1 MEKTKINSDKSYFN
15 LESTCSN
22 LNCRDTSFLNAS
34 KKELDRIL
42 EKGISKKDIVIA
54 RESIRIAIIA
64 VTEKG
69 KNTAKKI
76 ALELENVDVF
86 FQKRGIK
93 ELTGELFNKYECIIF
108 VSACGIAVRCISPFL
123 KSKFEDP
130 AVLVV
135 DDNGNNVIS
144 LLSGHIGGANEITLK
159 IADILNA
166 NPVITTSTDT
176 NKKGAL
182 DVIVSKIGG
191 YVENLRESA
200 KLVNS
205 YLVDDKRV
213 GIYFDSD
220 YESEKDSLNLS
231 GFELIDEKTEI
242 DEIAKLDALVSVT
255 DKLRCW
261 VDEVIDKMYEYVD
274 KIDENIDKLDKH
286 NVDNL
291 DKYNKSDKHNLEKA
305 NLSYIKLVP
314 RRIALG
320 MGCRKNTETEKM
332 IEEFSTFSALNNI
345 HPAAIVKTGSLIIK
359 KDEKCMIDLSKVLC
373 AEFNLFDI
381 DEICTCDYMF
391 DKSEF
396 VKKNTGVYSVA
407 QPSAYL
413 LSGNVISD
421 KYKNN
426 GTTFAFG
433 RMKG

>member
-1 MEKTKINSDKSYFN
+1 MEKNKFDLDTISIDKN
-15 LESTCSN
+15 IDLKN
-22 LNCRDTSFLNAS
+22 
-34 KKELDRIL
+34 KVDRIL
-42 EKGISKKDIVIA
+42 ENGISKKDIVIA
-54 RESIRIAIIA
+54 KKNIRIAIIA

-69 KNTAKKI
+69 KNTAEKI
-76 ALELENVDVF
+76 ASELENVDVF

-159 IADILNA
+159 IADVLNA

-242 DEIAKLDALVSVT
+242 DAIAKLDALVSVT

-261 VDEVIDKMYEYVD
+261 VDEVIY
-274 KIDENIDKLDKH
+274 NIKK
-286 NVDNL
+286 DNE
-291 DKYNKSDKHNLEKA
+291 EKED
-305 NLSYIKLVP
+305 LIYIKLVP

-332 IEEFSTFSALNNI
+332 IEEFSIFSALNNI

-359 KDEKCMIDLSKVLC
+359 KDEKCMIDLSKALC
-373 AEFNLFDI
+373 AEFNLFDV

-413 LSGNVISD
+413 LSGNVISE

>member
-1 MEKTKINSDKSYFN
+1 MEKNKFN
-15 LESTCSN
+15 L
-22 LNCRDTSFLNAS
+22 DTISIDKNIDLKN
-34 KKELDRIL
+34 KVDRIL
-42 EKGISKKDIVIA
+42 ENRISKKDIVIA
-54 RESIRIAIIA
+54 KKNIRIAIIA

-69 KNTAKKI
+69 KNTAEKI
-76 ALELENVDVF
+76 ASELENVDVF

-159 IADILNA
+159 IADVLNA

-191 YVENLRESA
+191 YVEKLRESA

-242 DEIAKLDALVSVT
+242 DAIAKLDALVSVT

-261 VDEVIDKMYEYVD
+261 VDEIIY
-274 KIDENIDKLDKH
+274 NIKK
-286 NVDNL
+286 DNE
-291 DKYNKSDKHNLEKA
+291 EKED
-305 NLSYIKLVP
+305 LIYIKLVP

-332 IEEFSTFSALNNI
+332 IEEFSIFSALNNI
-345 HPAAIVKTGSLIIK
+345 HPAAIVNTGSLIIK
-359 KDEKCMIDLSKVLC
+359 KDEKCMIDLSKALC
-373 AEFNLFDI
+373 AEFNLFDV

>member
-1 MEKTKINSDKSYFN
+1 MEKNKFDLDTISIDKN
-15 LESTCSN
+15 I
-22 LNCRDTSFLNAS
+22 DS
-34 KKELDRIL
+34 KNEVDRIL
-42 EKGISKKDIVIA
+42 ENGISKKDIVIA
-54 RESIRIAIIA
+54 KKNIRIAIIA

-69 KNTAKKI
+69 KNTAEKI
-76 ALELENVDVF
+76 ASELENVDVF
-86 FQKRGIK
+86 FRKRGIK
-93 ELTGELFNKYECIIF
+93 DLTGELFNKYECIIF

-159 IADILNA
+159 IADVLNA

-220 YESEKDSLNLS
+220 YEIEKDSLNLS

-242 DEIAKLDALVSVT
+242 DAIAKLDVLVSVT

-261 VDEVIDKMYEYVD
+261 VDEIIY
-274 KIDENIDKLDKH
+274 NIKK
-286 NVDNL
+286 DNE
-291 DKYNKSDKHNLEKA
+291 EKED
-305 NLSYIKLVP
+305 LIYIKLVP

-359 KDEKCMIDLSKVLC
+359 KDEKCMIDLSKALC
-373 AEFNLFDI
+373 AEFKLFDV

-413 LSGNVISD
+413 LSGNVISE

>member
-1 MEKTKINSDKSYFN
+1 MEKNKFN
-15 LESTCSN
+15 L
-22 LNCRDTSFLNAS
+22 DTISIERNIDLKN
-34 KKELDRIL
+34 EVDRIL
-42 EKGISKKDIVIA
+42 ENGISKKDIVIA
-54 RESIRIAIIA
+54 KKNIRIAIIA

-69 KNTAKKI
+69 KNTAEKI
-76 ALELENVDVF
+76 ASELENVDVF

-108 VSACGIAVRCISPFL
+108 VSACGIAVRCIAPFL

-159 IADILNA
+159 IADVLNA

-205 YLVDDKRV
+205 YLLDDKRV

-242 DEIAKLDALVSVT
+242 DAIAKLDALVSVT

-261 VDEVIDKMYEYVD
+261 VDEIVY
-274 KIDENIDKLDKH
+274 NIKK
-286 NVDNL
+286 NNE
-291 DKYNKSDKHNLEKA
+291 EKED
-305 NLSYIKLVP
+305 LIYIKLVP

-332 IEEFSTFSALNNI
+332 IEEFSIFSALNNI
-345 HPAAIVKTGSLIIK
+345 HPTAIVKTGSLIIK
-359 KDEKCMIDLSKVLC
+359 KDEKCMIDLSKALC
-373 AEFNLFDI
+373 AEFNLFDV

>member
-1 MEKTKINSDKSYFN
+1 MEKNKFDLDTISIDKN
-15 LESTCSN
+15 I
-22 LNCRDTSFLNAS
+22 DS
-34 KKELDRIL
+34 KNEVDRIL
-42 EKGISKKDIVIA
+42 ENGISKKDIVIA
-54 RESIRIAIIA
+54 KKNIRIAIIA
-64 VTEKG
+64 ITEKG
-69 KNTAKKI
+69 KNTAEKI
-76 ALELENVDVF
+76 ASELENVDVF

-159 IADILNA
+159 IADVLNA

-220 YESEKDSLNLS
+220 YEIEKDSLNLS

-242 DEIAKLDALVSVT
+242 DAISKLDALVSVT

-261 VDEVIDKMYEYVD
+261 VDEIIY
-274 KIDENIDKLDKH
+274 NIKK
-286 NVDNL
+286 DNE
-291 DKYNKSDKHNLEKA
+291 EKED
-305 NLSYIKLVP
+305 LIYIKLIP

-332 IEEFSTFSALNNI
+332 IEEFSIFSALNNI
-345 HPAAIVKTGSLIIK
+345 HPAAIVNTGSLIIK
-359 KDEKCMIDLSKVLC
+359 KDEKCMIDLSKALC
-373 AEFNLFDI
+373 AEFNLFDV

>member
-1 MEKTKINSDKSYFN
+1 MEKTKFDSDAISIERNIDLKN
-15 LESTCSN
+15 EV
-22 LNCRDTSFLNAS
+22 
-34 KKELDRIL
+34 DRIL
-42 EKGISKKDIVIA
+42 ENGISKKDIVIA
-54 RESIRIAIIA
+54 KKNIRIAIIA

-69 KNTAKKI
+69 KNTAEKI

-93 ELTGELFNKYECIIF
+93 DLTGELFNKYECIIF

-159 IADILNA
+159 ISDVINA

-255 DKLRCW
+255 DKLRYW
-261 VDEVIDKMYEYVD
+261 VDEIIY
-274 KIDENIDKLDKH
+274 NIKK
-286 NVDNL
+286 DNE
-291 DKYNKSDKHNLEKA
+291 EKED
-305 NLSYIKLVP
+305 LIYIKLVP

-332 IEEFSTFSALNNI
+332 IEEFSMFSALNNI

-359 KDEKCMIDLSKVLC
+359 KDEKCMIDLSKALC
-373 AEFNLFDI
+373 AEFNLFDV

>member
-1 MEKTKINSDKSYFN
+1 MEKTKFDLDTISIDKN
-15 LESTCSN
+15 IDLKNEV
-22 LNCRDTSFLNAS
+22 
-34 KKELDRIL
+34 DRIL
-42 EKGISKKDIVIA
+42 ENGISKKDIVIA
-54 RESIRIAIIA
+54 KKNIRIAIIA

-69 KNTAKKI
+69 KNTAEKI
-76 ALELENVDVF
+76 ASELENVDVF

-108 VSACGIAVRCISPFL
+108 VSACGIAVRCIAHFL

-242 DEIAKLDALVSVT
+242 DEIVKLDALVSVT
-255 DKLRCW
+255 DKRRCW
-261 VDEVIDKMYEYVD
+261 
-274 KIDENIDKLDKH
+274 IDEIVYNIKK
-286 NVDNL
+286 DNE
-291 DKYNKSDKHNLEKA
+291 EKED
-305 NLSYIKLVP
+305 LIYIKLVP

-332 IEEFSTFSALNNI
+332 IEEFSTFSALKNI

-359 KDEKCMIDLSKVLC
+359 KDEKCMIDLSKALC
-373 AEFNLFDI
+373 AEFNLFDV

>member
-1 MEKTKINSDKSYFN
+1 MEKNKFDLDTISIDKN
-15 LESTCSN
+15 IDLKN
-22 LNCRDTSFLNAS
+22 
-34 KKELDRIL
+34 KVDRIL
-42 EKGISKKDIVIA
+42 ENGISKKDIVIA
-54 RESIRIAIIA
+54 KKNIRIAIIA
-64 VTEKG
+64 VTENG
-69 KNTAKKI
+69 KNTAEKI
-76 ALELENVDVF
+76 ASELENVDVF

-123 KSKFEDP
+123 KSKSEDP

-159 IADILNA
+159 IADVLNA

-242 DEIAKLDALVSVT
+242 DAIAKLDALVSVT

-261 VDEVIDKMYEYVD
+261 VDEIIY
-274 KIDENIDKLDKH
+274 NIKK
-286 NVDNL
+286 DNE
-291 DKYNKSDKHNLEKA
+291 EKED
-305 NLSYIKLVP
+305 LIYIKLVP

-359 KDEKCMIDLSKVLC
+359 KDEKCMIDLSKALC
-373 AEFNLFDI
+373 AEFNLFDV

>member
-1 MEKTKINSDKSYFN
+1 MEKNKFN
-15 LESTCSN
+15 L
-22 LNCRDTSFLNAS
+22 DTISIDKNIDLKN
-34 KKELDRIL
+34 KVDRIL
-42 EKGISKKDIVIA
+42 ENGISKKDIVIA
-54 RESIRIAIIA
+54 KKNIRIAIIA

-69 KNTAKKI
+69 KNTAEKI

-93 ELTGELFNKYECIIF
+93 DLTGELFNKYECIIF

-159 IADILNA
+159 IADVLNA

-261 VDEVIDKMYEYVD
+261 VDEIIY
-274 KIDENIDKLDKH
+274 NIKK
-286 NVDNL
+286 DNE
-291 DKYNKSDKHNLEKA
+291 EKED
-305 NLSYIKLVP
+305 LIYIKLVP

-332 IEEFSTFSALNNI
+332 IEEFSMFSALNNI

-359 KDEKCMIDLSKVLC
+359 KDEKCMIDLSKALC
-373 AEFNLFDI
+373 AEFNLFDV

>member
-1 MEKTKINSDKSYFN
+1 MEKTKFDSDAISIERNIDLKN
-15 LESTCSN
+15 EV
-22 LNCRDTSFLNAS
+22 
-34 KKELDRIL
+34 DRIL
-42 EKGISKKDIVIA
+42 ENGISKKDIVIA
-54 RESIRIAIIA
+54 KKNIRIAIIA

-69 KNTAKKI
+69 KNTAEKI

-159 IADILNA
+159 IADVLEA

-205 YLVDDKRV
+205 YLVDNKRV

-242 DEIAKLDALVSVT
+242 DAIVKLDALVSVT

-261 VDEVIDKMYEYVD
+261 VDEIIY
-274 KIDENIDKLDKH
+274 NIKK
-286 NVDNL
+286 DNE
-291 DKYNKSDKHNLEKA
+291 EKED
-305 NLSYIKLVP
+305 LIYIKLVP

-332 IEEFSTFSALNNI
+332 IEEFSIFSALNNI

-359 KDEKCMIDLSKVLC
+359 KDEKCMIDLSKALC
-373 AEFNLFDI
+373 AEFNLFDV

>member
-1 MEKTKINSDKSYFN
+1 MEKTKFDSDAISIERNIDLKN
-15 LESTCSN
+15 EV
-22 LNCRDTSFLNAS
+22 
-34 KKELDRIL
+34 DRIL
-42 EKGISKKDIVIA
+42 ENGISKKDIVIA
-54 RESIRIAIIA
+54 KKNIRIAIIA

-69 KNTAKKI
+69 KNTAEKI
-76 ALELENVDVF
+76 ALGLENVDVF

-166 NPVITTSTDT
+166 NPVITTSTDA

-242 DEIAKLDALVSVT
+242 DAIAKLDVLVSVT

-261 VDEVIDKMYEYVD
+261 VDEIIY
-274 KIDENIDKLDKH
+274 NIKK
-286 NVDNL
+286 DNE
-291 DKYNKSDKHNLEKA
+291 EKED
-305 NLSYIKLVP
+305 LIYIKLVP

-332 IEEFSTFSALNNI
+332 IEEFSIFSALNNI
-345 HPAAIVKTGSLIIK
+345 HPAAIVNTGSLIIK
-359 KDEKCMIDLSKVLC
+359 KDEKCMIDLSKAIC
-373 AEFNLFDI
+373 AEFNLFDV

-413 LSGNVISD
+413 LSGNVISE

>member
-1 MEKTKINSDKSYFN
+1 MEKNKFDLDTISIDKN
-15 LESTCSN
+15 IDLKN
-22 LNCRDTSFLNAS
+22 
-34 KKELDRIL
+34 KVDRIL
-42 EKGISKKDIVIA
+42 ENGISKKDIVIA
-54 RESIRIAIIA
+54 KKNIRIAIIA

-69 KNTAKKI
+69 KNTAEKI

-191 YVENLRESA
+191 YVENLRKSA

-261 VDEVIDKMYEYVD
+261 VDEIIY
-274 KIDENIDKLDKH
+274 NIKK
-286 NVDNL
+286 DNE
-291 DKYNKSDKHNLEKA
+291 EKED
-305 NLSYIKLVP
+305 LIYIKLVP

-332 IEEFSTFSALNNI
+332 IEEFSIFSALNNI

-359 KDEKCMIDLSKVLC
+359 KDEKCMIDLSKALC
-373 AEFNLFDI
+373 AEFNLFDV

>member
-1 MEKTKINSDKSYFN
+1 MEKTKFDSDAIPIERNIDLKN
-15 LESTCSN
+15 EV
-22 LNCRDTSFLNAS
+22 
-34 KKELDRIL
+34 DRIL
-42 EKGISKKDIVIA
+42 ENGISKKDIVIA
-54 RESIRIAIIA
+54 KKNIRIAIIA
-64 VTEKG
+64 VTENG
-69 KNTAKKI
+69 KNTAEKI

-93 ELTGELFNKYECIIF
+93 DLTGELFNKYECIIF

-159 IADILNA
+159 IADVLNA

-191 YVENLRESA
+191 YVENLRKSA

-261 VDEVIDKMYEYVD
+261 VDEIIY
-274 KIDENIDKLDKH
+274 NIKK
-286 NVDNL
+286 DNE
-291 DKYNKSDKHNLEKA
+291 EKED
-305 NLSYIKLVP
+305 LIYIKLVP

-332 IEEFSTFSALNNI
+332 IEEFSIFSALNNI
-345 HPAAIVKTGSLIIK
+345 HPAAIVNTGSLIIK
-359 KDEKCMIDLSKVLC
+359 KDEKSMIDLSKALC
-373 AEFNLFDI
+373 AEFNLFDV

>member
-1 MEKTKINSDKSYFN
+1 MEKNKFDLDTISIDKN
-15 LESTCSN
+15 IDLKN
-22 LNCRDTSFLNAS
+22 
-34 KKELDRIL
+34 KVDRIL
-42 EKGISKKDIVIA
+42 ENGISKKDIVIA
-54 RESIRIAIIA
+54 KKNIGIAIIA
-64 VTEKG
+64 VTENG
-69 KNTAKKI
+69 KNTAEKI
-76 ALELENVDVF
+76 ASELENVDVF

-108 VSACGIAVRCISPFL
+108 VSACGIAVRCIAPFL

-159 IADILNA
+159 IADVLNA

-205 YLVDDKRV
+205 YLVDNKRV

-242 DEIAKLDALVSVT
+242 DEIAKLDALVSVS

-261 VDEVIDKMYEYVD
+261 VDEIVD
-274 KIDENIDKLDKH
+274 KIYE
-286 NVDNL
+286 NVDRL
-291 DKYNKSDKHNLEKA
+291 DKHNLEKA

-314 RRIALG
+314 RRTALG

-332 IEEFSTFSALNNI
+332 IEEFSIFSALNNI

-359 KDEKCMIDLSKVLC
+359 KDEKCMIDLSKALC
-373 AEFNLFDI
+373 AEFNLFDV

>member
-1 MEKTKINSDKSYFN
+1 MEKTKFDSDAISIERNIDLKN
-15 LESTCSN
+15 EV
-22 LNCRDTSFLNAS
+22 
-34 KKELDRIL
+34 DRIL
-42 EKGISKKDIVIA
+42 ENGISKKDIVIA
-54 RESIRIAIIA
+54 KKNIRVAIIA

-69 KNTAKKI
+69 KNTAEKI
-76 ALELENVDVF
+76 ASELENVDVF

-159 IADILNA
+159 ISDVLNA

-220 YESEKDSLNLS
+220 YKSEKDSLNLS

-261 VDEVIDKMYEYVD
+261 ADEIVY
-274 KIDENIDKLDKH
+274 NI
-286 NVDNL
+286 
-291 DKYNKSDKHNLEKA
+291 EKA

-314 RRIALG
+314 RRITLG

-359 KDEKCMIDLSKVLC
+359 KDEKCMIDLSKALC
-373 AEFNLFDI
+373 AEFNLFDV

>member
-1 MEKTKINSDKSYFN
+1 MEKNKFDLDTISIDKN
-15 LESTCSN
+15 IDLKN
-22 LNCRDTSFLNAS
+22 
-34 KKELDRIL
+34 KVDRIL
-42 EKGISKKDIVIA
+42 ENGISKKDIVIA
-54 RESIRIAIIA
+54 KKNIRIAIIA

-69 KNTAKKI
+69 KNTAEKI
-76 ALELENVDVF
+76 ASELENVDVF

-159 IADILNA
+159 IADVLNA

-242 DEIAKLDALVSVT
+242 DAIAKLDALVSVT

-261 VDEVIDKMYEYVD
+261 VDEVIY
-274 KIDENIDKLDKH
+274 NIKK
-286 NVDNL
+286 DNE
-291 DKYNKSDKHNLEKA
+291 EKED
-305 NLSYIKLVP
+305 LIYIKLVP

-332 IEEFSTFSALNNI
+332 IEEFSIFSALNNI
-345 HPAAIVKTGSLIIK
+345 HPVAIVKTGSLIIK
-359 KDEKCMIDLSKVLC
+359 KDEKCMIDLSKALC
-373 AEFNLFDI
+373 AEFNLFDV

-413 LSGNVISD
+413 LSGNVISE

>member
-1 MEKTKINSDKSYFN
+1 MEKNKFN
-15 LESTCSN
+15 L
-22 LNCRDTSFLNAS
+22 DTISIDKNIDLKN
-34 KKELDRIL
+34 KVDRIL
-42 EKGISKKDIVIA
+42 ENGISKKDIVIA
-54 RESIRIAIIA
+54 KKNIRIAIIA
-64 VTEKG
+64 VTENG
-69 KNTAKKI
+69 KNTAEKI

-93 ELTGELFNKYECIIF
+93 ELTRELFNKYECIIF

-159 IADILNA
+159 IADVLEA

-205 YLVDDKRV
+205 YLVDNKRV

-242 DEIAKLDALVSVT
+242 DEIAKLDALVSVS

-261 VDEVIDKMYEYVD
+261 VDEIVD
-274 KIDENIDKLDKH
+274 KIYE
-286 NVDNL
+286 NVDRL
-291 DKYNKSDKHNLEKA
+291 DKHNLEKA

-314 RRIALG
+314 RRTALG

-332 IEEFSTFSALNNI
+332 IEEFSIFSALNNI

-359 KDEKCMIDLSKVLC
+359 KDEKCMIDLSKALC
-373 AEFNLFDI
+373 AEFNLFDV

>member
-1 MEKTKINSDKSYFN
+1 MEKNKFDLDTISIDKN
-15 LESTCSN
+15 IDLKN
-22 LNCRDTSFLNAS
+22 
-34 KKELDRIL
+34 KVDRIL
-42 EKGISKKDIVIA
+42 ENGISKKDIVIA
-54 RESIRIAIIA
+54 KKNIRIAIIA
-64 VTEKG
+64 VTENG
-69 KNTAKKI
+69 KNTAEKI
-76 ALELENVDVF
+76 ASELENVDVF

-93 ELTGELFNKYECIIF
+93 DLTGELFDKYECIIF
-108 VSACGIAVRCISPFL
+108 ISACGIAVRCISPFL

-135 DDNGNNVIS
+135 DDKGNNVIS

-159 IADILNA
+159 IADVLNA

-205 YLVDDKRV
+205 YLVDNKRV

-242 DEIAKLDALVSVT
+242 DAIEKLDALVSVT

-261 VDEVIDKMYEYVD
+261 VDEIVY
-274 KIDENIDKLDKH
+274 NIKK
-286 NVDNL
+286 NNE
-291 DKYNKSDKHNLEKA
+291 EKED
-305 NLSYIKLVP
+305 LIHIKLVP

-332 IEEFSTFSALNNI
+332 IEEFSIFSALNNI
-345 HPAAIVKTGSLIIK
+345 HPTAIVKTGSLIIK
-359 KDEKCMIDLSKVLC
+359 KDEKCMIDLSKALC
-373 AEFNLFDI
+373 AEFNLFDV

>member
-1 MEKTKINSDKSYFN
+1 MEKTKFDSDAISIERNIDLKN
-15 LESTCSN
+15 EV
-22 LNCRDTSFLNAS
+22 
-34 KKELDRIL
+34 DRIL
-42 EKGISKKDIVIA
+42 ENGISKKDIVIA
-54 RESIRIAIIA
+54 KKNIRVAIIA

-69 KNTAKKI
+69 KNTAEKI
-76 ALELENVDVF
+76 ASELENVDVF

-191 YVENLRESA
+191 YVEKLRESA

-231 GFELIDEKTEI
+231 GFKLIDEKTEI
-242 DEIAKLDALVSVT
+242 DAIAKLDALVSVT

-261 VDEVIDKMYEYVD
+261 IDEIVD
-274 KIDENIDKLDKH
+274 KI
-286 NVDNL
+286 
-291 DKYNKSDKHNLEKA
+291 DKHNLEKA

-332 IEEFSTFSALNNI
+332 IEEFSAFSALNNI

-359 KDEKCMIDLSKVLC
+359 KDEKCMIDLSKALC
-373 AEFNLFDI
+373 AEFNLFDV

-413 LSGNVISD
+413 LSGNVISE

>member
-1 MEKTKINSDKSYFN
+1 MEKTKFDLDIT
-15 LESTCSN
+15 STDRN
-22 LNCRDTSFLNAS
+22 TDLKN
-34 KKELDRIL
+34 EVDRIL
-42 EKGISKKDIVIA
+42 ETGISKKDIVIS
-54 RESIRIAIIA
+54 EKNIRIAIIA
-64 VTEKG
+64 ITEKG
-69 KNTAKKI
+69 KNTAEKI
-76 ALELENVDVF
+76 ASELENVDIF

-93 ELTGELFNKYECIIF
+93 ELTGQLFNKYECIIF

-159 IADILNA
+159 IADVLNA

-200 KLVNS
+200 KIVNS

-261 VDEVIDKMYEYVD
+261 VDEIVDNIDEYV
-274 KIDENIDKLDKH
+274 DKLDKH
-286 NVDNL
+286 NVDNF
-291 DKYNKSDKHNLEKA
+291 DKYNNVDRDNLEKA

-332 IEEFSTFSALNNI
+332 IEEFSMFSALNNI

-373 AEFNLFDI
+373 AEFNLFDV
-381 DEICTCDYMF
+381 DEICTCDSMF

>member
-1 MEKTKINSDKSYFN
+1 MEKNKFN
-15 LESTCSN
+15 L
-22 LNCRDTSFLNAS
+22 DTISIDKNIDLKN
-34 KKELDRIL
+34 KVDRIL
-42 EKGISKKDIVIA
+42 ENGISKKDIVIA
-54 RESIRIAIIA
+54 KKNIRIAIIA
-64 VTEKG
+64 ITEKG
-69 KNTAKKI
+69 KNTAEKI
-76 ALELENVDVF
+76 ASELENVDVF

-159 IADILNA
+159 IADVLNA

-242 DEIAKLDALVSVT
+242 DAIAKLDALVSVT

-261 VDEVIDKMYEYVD
+261 VDEIIY
-274 KIDENIDKLDKH
+274 NIKK
-286 NVDNL
+286 DNE
-291 DKYNKSDKHNLEKA
+291 EKED
-305 NLSYIKLVP
+305 LIYIKLVP

-332 IEEFSTFSALNNI
+332 IEEFSIFSALNNI
-345 HPAAIVKTGSLIIK
+345 HPVAIVKTGSLIIK
-359 KDEKCMIDLSKVLC
+359 KDEKCMIDLSKALC
-373 AEFNLFDI
+373 AEFNLFDV

>member
-1 MEKTKINSDKSYFN
+1 MEKTNFEIDIDLKN
-15 LESTCSN
+15 EVG
-22 LNCRDTSFLNAS
+22 
-34 KKELDRIL
+34 RIL
-42 EKGISKKDIVIA
+42 ENRISKKDIVIA
-54 RESIRIAIIA
+54 KKNIRIAIIA

-69 KNTAKKI
+69 KNTAEKI

-108 VSACGIAVRCISPFL
+108 VSACGIAVRCISHFL

-159 IADILNA
+159 IADVLNA

-205 YLVDDKRV
+205 YLVEDKRV

-242 DEIAKLDALVSVT
+242 DEIAKLDALVSVS

-261 VDEVIDKMYEYVD
+261 VDKIVD
-274 KIDENIDKLDKH
+274 KIDEN
-286 NVDNL
+286 VDRL
-291 DKYNKSDKHNLEKA
+291 DKHNLEKA

-345 HPAAIVKTGSLIIK
+345 HPAAIAKTGSLIIK
-359 KDEKCMIDLSKVLC
+359 KDEKCMIDLSKALC
-373 AEFNLFDI
+373 AEFNLFDV

-413 LSGNVISD
+413 LSGNIISD

>member
-1 MEKTKINSDKSYFN
+1 MEKTNFEIDIDLKNKVG
-15 LESTCSN
+15 
-22 LNCRDTSFLNAS
+22 
-34 KKELDRIL
+34 RIL
-42 EKGISKKDIVIA
+42 ENGISKKDITIA
-54 RESIRIAIIA
+54 KKNIRIAIIA

-69 KNTAKKI
+69 KNTAEKI
-76 ALELENVDVF
+76 ASELENVDVF

-159 IADILNA
+159 IADVLEA

-242 DEIAKLDALVSVT
+242 DAIVKLDALVSVT

-261 VDEVIDKMYEYVD
+261 VDEIIY
-274 KIDENIDKLDKH
+274 NIKK
-286 NVDNL
+286 DNE
-291 DKYNKSDKHNLEKA
+291 EKED
-305 NLSYIKLVP
+305 LIYIKLVP

-332 IEEFSTFSALNNI
+332 IEEFSIFSALNNI

-359 KDEKCMIDLSKVLC
+359 KDEKCMIDLSKALC
-373 AEFNLFDI
+373 AEFNLFDV

>member
-1 MEKTKINSDKSYFN
+1 MEKNKFDLDTISIDKN
-15 LESTCSN
+15 I
-22 LNCRDTSFLNAS
+22 DS
-34 KKELDRIL
+34 KNEVDRIL
-42 EKGISKKDIVIA
+42 ENGISKKDIVIA
-54 RESIRIAIIA
+54 KKNIRIAIIA

-69 KNTAKKI
+69 KNTAEKI
-76 ALELENVDVF
+76 ASELENVDVF
-86 FQKRGIK
+86 FRKRGIK
-93 ELTGELFNKYECIIF
+93 DLTGELFNKYECIIF

-159 IADILNA
+159 IADVLNA

-220 YESEKDSLNLS
+220 YEIEKDSLNLS

-242 DEIAKLDALVSVT
+242 DAIAKLDVLVSVT

-261 VDEVIDKMYEYVD
+261 VDEIIYNIKKDKE
-274 KIDENIDKLDKH
+274 
-286 NVDNL
+286 
-291 DKYNKSDKHNLEKA
+291 EKED
-305 NLSYIKLVP
+305 LIYIKLVP

-359 KDEKCMIDLSKVLC
+359 KDEKCMIDLSKALC
-373 AEFNLFDI
+373 AEFKLFDV

-413 LSGNVISD
+413 LSGNVISE

>member
-1 MEKTKINSDKSYFN
+1 MEKTKFDSDAISIERNIDLKN
-15 LESTCSN
+15 EV
-22 LNCRDTSFLNAS
+22 
-34 KKELDRIL
+34 DRIL
-42 EKGISKKDIVIA
+42 ENGISKKDIVIA
-54 RESIRIAIIA
+54 KKNIRIAIIA

-69 KNTAKKI
+69 KNTAEKI

-159 IADILNA
+159 ISDVINA

-242 DEIAKLDALVSVT
+242 DAIAKLDALVSVT
-255 DKLRCW
+255 DKLRYW
-261 VDEVIDKMYEYVD
+261 VDEIIY
-274 KIDENIDKLDKH
+274 NIKK
-286 NVDNL
+286 DNE
-291 DKYNKSDKHNLEKA
+291 EKED
-305 NLSYIKLVP
+305 LIYIKLVP

-332 IEEFSTFSALNNI
+332 IEEFSMFSALNNI

-359 KDEKCMIDLSKVLC
+359 KDEKCMIDLSKALC
-373 AEFNLFDI
+373 AEFNLFDV

>member
-1 MEKTKINSDKSYFN
+1 MEKNKFDLDTISIDKN
-15 LESTCSN
+15 IDLKN
-22 LNCRDTSFLNAS
+22 
-34 KKELDRIL
+34 KVDRIL
-42 EKGISKKDIVIA
+42 ENGISKKDIVIA
-54 RESIRIAIIA
+54 KKNIRIAIIA

-69 KNTAKKI
+69 KNTVEKI
-76 ALELENVDVF
+76 ASELENVDVF
-86 FQKRGIK
+86 LQKRGIK

-159 IADILNA
+159 IADVLNA

-242 DEIAKLDALVSVT
+242 DAIAKLDVLVSVT

-261 VDEVIDKMYEYVD
+261 VDEIVY
-274 KIDENIDKLDKH
+274 NIKK
-286 NVDNL
+286 DN
-291 DKYNKSDKHNLEKA
+291 EKKED
-305 NLSYIKLVP
+305 LIYIKLVP

-359 KDEKCMIDLSKVLC
+359 KDEKCMIDLSKALC
-373 AEFNLFDI
+373 AEFKLFDV

>member
-1 MEKTKINSDKSYFN
+1 MEKNKFN
-15 LESTCSN
+15 L
-22 LNCRDTSFLNAS
+22 DTISIDKNIDLKN
-34 KKELDRIL
+34 KVDRIL
-42 EKGISKKDIVIA
+42 ENGISKKDIVIA
-54 RESIRIAIIA
+54 KKNIRVAIIA

-69 KNTAKKI
+69 KNTAEKI
-76 ALELENVDVF
+76 SSELENVDVF

-182 DVIVSKIGG
+182 DIIVSKIGG

-242 DEIAKLDALVSVT
+242 DEIANLDALVSVT

-261 VDEVIDKMYEYVD
+261 VDEIIY
-274 KIDENIDKLDKH
+274 NIKK
-286 NVDNL
+286 DNE
-291 DKYNKSDKHNLEKA
+291 EKED
-305 NLSYIKLVP
+305 LIYIKLVP

-332 IEEFSTFSALNNI
+332 IEEFSIFSALNNI

-359 KDEKCMIDLSKVLC
+359 KDEKCMIDLSKALC
-373 AEFNLFDI
+373 AEFNLFDV

>member
-1 MEKTKINSDKSYFN
+1 MEKTKFD
-15 LESTCSN
+15 L
-22 LNCRDTSFLNAS
+22 DTIFIERNIDLKN
-34 KKELDRIL
+34 EVDRIL
-42 EKGISKKDIVIA
+42 ENGISKKDIVIA
-54 RESIRIAIIA
+54 KKNIRIAIIA

-69 KNTAKKI
+69 KNTAEKI
-76 ALELENVDVF
+76 ASELENVDVF

-93 ELTGELFNKYECIIF
+93 ELIGELFNKYECIIF

-191 YVENLRESA
+191 YVENLRKSA

-242 DEIAKLDALVSVT
+242 DAIAKLDALVSVT

-261 VDEVIDKMYEYVD
+261 VDEIIY
-274 KIDENIDKLDKH
+274 NIKK
-286 NVDNL
+286 DNE
-291 DKYNKSDKHNLEKA
+291 EKED
-305 NLSYIKLVP
+305 LIYIKLVP

-332 IEEFSTFSALNNI
+332 IEEFSIFSALNNI
-345 HPAAIVKTGSLIIK
+345 HPVAIVKTGSLIIK
-359 KDEKCMIDLSKVLC
+359 KDEKCMIDLSKALC
-373 AEFNLFDI
+373 AEFNLFDV

-413 LSGNVISD
+413 LSGNVISE

>member
-1 MEKTKINSDKSYFN
+1 MEKTKFDSDAISIERNIDLKN
-15 LESTCSN
+15 EV
-22 LNCRDTSFLNAS
+22 
-34 KKELDRIL
+34 DRIL
-42 EKGISKKDIVIA
+42 ENGISKKDIVIA
-54 RESIRIAIIA
+54 KKNIRVAIIA

-69 KNTAKKI
+69 KNTAEKI
-76 ALELENVDVF
+76 ASELENVDVF

-159 IADILNA
+159 ISDVLNA

-242 DEIAKLDALVSVT
+242 DEIVKLDALVSVT

-261 VDEVIDKMYEYVD
+261 VDEIIY
-274 KIDENIDKLDKH
+274 NIKK
-286 NVDNL
+286 DNE
-291 DKYNKSDKHNLEKA
+291 EKED
-305 NLSYIKLVP
+305 LIYIKLVP

-332 IEEFSTFSALNNI
+332 IEEFSIFSALNNI

-359 KDEKCMIDLSKVLC
+359 KDEKCMIDLSKALC
-373 AEFNLFDI
+373 AEFNLFDV

>member
-1 MEKTKINSDKSYFN
+1 MEKNKFGSDAISIERNIDLKN
-15 LESTCSN
+15 EV
-22 LNCRDTSFLNAS
+22 
-34 KKELDRIL
+34 DRIL
-42 EKGISKKDIVIA
+42 ENGISKKDIVIA
-54 RESIRIAIIA
+54 KKNIRIAIIA
-64 VTEKG
+64 VTENG
-69 KNTAKKI
+69 KNTAEKI
-76 ALELENVDVF
+76 ASELENVDVF
-86 FQKRGIK
+86 FQNRGIK

-108 VSACGIAVRCISPFL
+108 ISACGIAVRCIAPFL

-159 IADILNA
+159 IADVLEA

-205 YLVDDKRV
+205 YLVDNKRV

-242 DEIAKLDALVSVT
+242 DAIEKLDALVSVT

-261 VDEVIDKMYEYVD
+261 VDEIVY
-274 KIDENIDKLDKH
+274 NIKK
-286 NVDNL
+286 NNE
-291 DKYNKSDKHNLEKA
+291 EKED
-305 NLSYIKLVP
+305 LIYIKLVP

-332 IEEFSTFSALNNI
+332 IEEFSIFSALNNI
-345 HPAAIVKTGSLIIK
+345 HPTAIVKTGSLIIK
-359 KDEKCMIDLSKVLC
+359 KDEKCMIDLSKALC
-373 AEFNLFDI
+373 AEFNLFDV

>member
-1 MEKTKINSDKSYFN
+1 MEKTKFDSDAISIERNIDLKNKVDS
-15 LESTCSN
+15 
-22 LNCRDTSFLNAS
+22 
-34 KKELDRIL
+34 IL
-42 EKGISKKDIVIA
+42 ENGISKKDIVIA
-54 RESIRIAIIA
+54 KKNIRIAIIA

-69 KNTAKKI
+69 KNTAEKI

-86 FQKRGIK
+86 FQKREIK

-166 NPVITTSTDT
+166 NPVITTSTDA

-242 DEIAKLDALVSVT
+242 DAIAKLDALVSVT

-261 VDEVIDKMYEYVD
+261 VDEIVD
-274 KIDENIDKLDKH
+274 KIDEN
-286 NVDNL
+286 VDRL
-291 DKYNKSDKHNLEKA
+291 DKHNLEKA

-332 IEEFSTFSALNNI
+332 IEEFSMFSALNNI

-359 KDEKCMIDLSKVLC
+359 KDEKCMIDLSKALC
-373 AEFNLFDI
+373 VEFNLFDV

>member
-1 MEKTKINSDKSYFN
+1 MEKTNFEIDIDLKN
-15 LESTCSN
+15 EVG
-22 LNCRDTSFLNAS
+22 
-34 KKELDRIL
+34 RIL
-42 EKGISKKDIVIA
+42 ESGISKKDITIA
-54 RESIRIAIIA
+54 KKNIRIAIIA

-69 KNTAKKI
+69 KNTAEKI
-76 ALELENVDVF
+76 ASELENVDVF

-135 DDNGNNVIS
+135 DNNGNNVIS

-159 IADILNA
+159 IADVLEA

-205 YLVDDKRV
+205 YLVDNKRV

-242 DEIAKLDALVSVT
+242 DAIVKLDALVSVT

-261 VDEVIDKMYEYVD
+261 VDEIIY
-274 KIDENIDKLDKH
+274 NIKK
-286 NVDNL
+286 DNE
-291 DKYNKSDKHNLEKA
+291 EKED
-305 NLSYIKLVP
+305 LIYIKLVP

-332 IEEFSTFSALNNI
+332 IEEFSMFSALNNI

-359 KDEKCMIDLSKVLC
+359 KDEKCMIDLSKALC
-373 AEFNLFDI
+373 AEFNLFDV

>member
-1 MEKTKINSDKSYFN
+1 MEKNKFDLDTISIDKN
-15 LESTCSN
+15 IDLKN
-22 LNCRDTSFLNAS
+22 KVD
-34 KKELDRIL
+34 KIL
-42 EKGISKKDIVIA
+42 ENGISKKDIVIA
-54 RESIRIAIIA
+54 KKNIRIAIIA

-69 KNTAKKI
+69 KNTAEKI
-76 ALELENVDVF
+76 ASELENVDVF

-93 ELTGELFNKYECIIF
+93 ELTGELFDKYECIIF

-159 IADILNA
+159 IADVLNA

-191 YVENLRESA
+191 YVEKLRESA

-242 DEIAKLDALVSVT
+242 DAIAKLDALVSVT

-261 VDEVIDKMYEYVD
+261 IDEIVD
-274 KIDENIDKLDKH
+274 KI
-286 NVDNL
+286 
-291 DKYNKSDKHNLEKA
+291 DKHNLEKA

-332 IEEFSTFSALNNI
+332 IEEFSAFSALNNI

-359 KDEKCMIDLSKVLC
+359 KDEKCMIDLSKALC
-373 AEFNLFDI
+373 AEFNLFDV

-413 LSGNVISD
+413 LSGNVISE

>member
-1 MEKTKINSDKSYFN
+1 MEKNKFDLDTISIDKN
-15 LESTCSN
+15 IDLKN
-22 LNCRDTSFLNAS
+22 
-34 KKELDRIL
+34 KVDRIL
-42 EKGISKKDIVIA
+42 ENGISKKDIVIA
-54 RESIRIAIIA
+54 KKNIRIAIIA

-69 KNTAKKI
+69 KNTAEKI
-76 ALELENVDVF
+76 ASELENVDVF
-86 FQKRGIK
+86 FQNRGIK

-159 IADILNA
+159 IADVLEA

-205 YLVDDKRV
+205 YLVDNKRV

-242 DEIAKLDALVSVT
+242 DEIAKLDALVSVS

-261 VDEVIDKMYEYVD
+261 VDEIVD
-274 KIDENIDKLDKH
+274 KIYE
-286 NVDNL
+286 NVDRL
-291 DKYNKSDKHNLEKA
+291 DKHNLEKA

-314 RRIALG
+314 RRTALG

-332 IEEFSTFSALNNI
+332 IEEFSIFSALNNI

-359 KDEKCMIDLSKVLC
+359 KDEKCMIDLSKALC
-373 AEFNLFDI
+373 AEFNLFDV

>member
-1 MEKTKINSDKSYFN
+1 MEKNKFDSDAISIDKN
-15 LESTCSN
+15 I
-22 LNCRDTSFLNAS
+22 DS
-34 KKELDRIL
+34 KNEVDRIL
-42 EKGISKKDIVIA
+42 ENGISKKDIVIA
-54 RESIRIAIIA
+54 KKNIRIAIIA
-64 VTEKG
+64 VTENG
-69 KNTAKKI
+69 KNTAEKI

-159 IADILNA
+159 IADVLNA

-261 VDEVIDKMYEYVD
+261 VDEIIY
-274 KIDENIDKLDKH
+274 NIKK
-286 NVDNL
+286 DNE
-291 DKYNKSDKHNLEKA
+291 EKED
-305 NLSYIKLVP
+305 LIYIKLVP

-359 KDEKCMIDLSKVLC
+359 KDEKCMIDLSKALC
-373 AEFNLFDI
+373 AEFNLFDVE
-381 DEICTCDYMF
+381 EICTCDYMF

>member
-42 EKGISKKDIVIA
+42 EKGIAKKDIVIA

-69 KNTAKKI
+69 KNTAEKI

-159 IADILNA
+159 IADVLNA
-166 NPVITTSTDT
+166 NPVITTSTDA

-242 DEIAKLDALVSVT
+242 DAISKLDALVSVT

-261 VDEVIDKMYEYVD
+261 VDEIIY
-274 KIDENIDKLDKH
+274 NIKK
-286 NVDNL
+286 DNE
-291 DKYNKSDKHNLEKA
+291 EKED
-305 NLSYIKLVP
+305 LIYIKLVP

-332 IEEFSTFSALNNI
+332 IEEFSMFSALNNI

-359 KDEKCMIDLSKVLC
+359 KDEKCMIDLSKALC
-373 AEFNLFDI
+373 AEFNLFDV

>member
-1 MEKTKINSDKSYFN
+1 MEKNKFDLDTISIDKN
-15 LESTCSN
+15 IDLKN
-22 LNCRDTSFLNAS
+22 
-34 KKELDRIL
+34 KVDRIL
-42 EKGISKKDIVIA
+42 ENGISKKDIVIA
-54 RESIRIAIIA
+54 KKNIRVAIIA

-69 KNTAKKI
+69 KNTAEKI
-76 ALELENVDVF
+76 ASELENVDVF

-93 ELTGELFNKYECIIF
+93 DLTGELFNKYECIIF

-159 IADILNA
+159 IADVLNA

-242 DEIAKLDALVSVT
+242 DAIAKLDALVSVT
-255 DKLRCW
+255 GKLRCW
-261 VDEVIDKMYEYVD
+261 VDEIVD
-274 KIDENIDKLDKH
+274 KIDEN
-286 NVDNL
+286 VDRL
-291 DKYNKSDKHNLEKA
+291 DKHNLEKA

-345 HPAAIVKTGSLIIK
+345 HPAAIVKTGSFIIK
-359 KDEKCMIDLSKVLC
+359 KDEKCMIDLSKALC
-373 AEFNLFDI
+373 AEFNLFDV

-413 LSGNVISD
+413 LSGNVISE

>member
-1 MEKTKINSDKSYFN
+1 MEKTKFDSDAISIERNIDLKN
-15 LESTCSN
+15 EV
-22 LNCRDTSFLNAS
+22 
-34 KKELDRIL
+34 DRIL
-42 EKGISKKDIVIA
+42 ENGISKKDIVIA
-54 RESIRIAIIA
+54 KKNIRIAIIA

-69 KNTAKKI
+69 KNTAEKI
-76 ALELENVDVF
+76 ALELENVNVF

-159 IADILNA
+159 ISDVINA

-261 VDEVIDKMYEYVD
+261 VDEIIY
-274 KIDENIDKLDKH
+274 NIKK
-286 NVDNL
+286 DNE
-291 DKYNKSDKHNLEKA
+291 EKED
-305 NLSYIKLVP
+305 LIYIKLVP

-332 IEEFSTFSALNNI
+332 IEEFSIFSALNNI
-345 HPAAIVKTGSLIIK
+345 HPAAIVNTGSFIIK
-359 KDEKCMIDLSKVLC
+359 KDEKCMIDLSKALC
-373 AEFNLFDI
+373 AEFNLFDV

-413 LSGNVISD
+413 LSGNVISE

>member
-1 MEKTKINSDKSYFN
+1 MEKTKFDSDAISIERNIDLKN
-15 LESTCSN
+15 EV
-22 LNCRDTSFLNAS
+22 
-34 KKELDRIL
+34 DRIL
-42 EKGISKKDIVIA
+42 ENGISKKDIVIA
-54 RESIRIAIIA
+54 KKNIRIAIIA

-69 KNTAKKI
+69 KNTAEKI

-159 IADILNA
+159 ISDVLNA

-182 DVIVSKIGG
+182 DVIVSKISG

-220 YESEKDSLNLS
+220 YEIEKDSLNLS

-242 DEIAKLDALVSVT
+242 DAISKLDALVSVT

-261 VDEVIDKMYEYVD
+261 VDEIIY
-274 KIDENIDKLDKH
+274 NIKK
-286 NVDNL
+286 DNE
-291 DKYNKSDKHNLEKA
+291 EKED
-305 NLSYIKLVP
+305 LIYIKLVP

-332 IEEFSTFSALNNI
+332 IEEFSMFSALNNI

-359 KDEKCMIDLSKVLC
+359 KDEKCMIDLSKALC
-373 AEFNLFDI
+373 AEFNLFDV